1 MRFCYSFVLPGLF
14 AAATA
19 EEGVVLPANIA
30 SAVAFKTIKAVN
42 SATTDKDSWNIMG
55 EMAVD
60 ERVTFQNVV
69 DCGVMLELSDENDIL
84 EDVTLDC
91 EIRGKNASVVC
102 STDGGS
108 F

>member
-1 MRFCYSFVLPGLF
+1 MRFCYSFLFADLF

-42 SATTDKDSWNIMG
+42 SATADKDSWNIMG

-60 ERVTFQNVV
+60 ERVTF
-69 DCGVMLELSDENDIL
+69 
-84 EDVTLDC
+84 
-91 EIRGKNASVVC
+91 
-102 STDGGS
+102 
-108 F
+108 